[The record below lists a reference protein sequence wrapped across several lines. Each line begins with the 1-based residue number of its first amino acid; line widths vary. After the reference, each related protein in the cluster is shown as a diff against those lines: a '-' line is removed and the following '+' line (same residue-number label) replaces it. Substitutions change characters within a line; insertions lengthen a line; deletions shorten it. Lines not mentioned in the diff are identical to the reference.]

1 MAITSTATTGTTN
14 AVQDLASALMSRYDS
29 NKDSK
34 LSADEFNSFLSN
46 LLGTAG
52 VSNSVVSANASGV
65 AATPAAT
72 TPLTSLGAS
81 GSFRHQLEGFDMNKM
96 DNPSV
101 QSVKYKF
108 GRVAERYD
116 VNAAS
121 SSMASAQ
128 SLLNS
133 MTGDLSAAGLTILGV
148 QNDKVQMLDD
158 AGKAAWFDVIRGAG
172 ASGCGWQWGCS

>member
-1 MAITSTATTGTTN
+1 MAITSTATTGTT
-14 AVQDLASALMSRYDS
+14 AVQDLATALMNRYDS

-34 LSADEFNSFLSN
+34 LSADEFNSFLTN
-46 LLGTAG
+46 LLGTTG
-52 VSNSVVSANASGV
+52 VSSAAGTSTATGAA
-65 AATPAAT
+65 AATTT

-81 GSFRHQLEGFDMNKM
+81 GNYRHQLEGFDMNKM
-96 DNPSV
+96 DNASV

-116 VNAAS
+116 VNGAS
-121 SSMASAQ
+121 SSMAGAE

-133 MTGDLSAAGLTILGV
+133 MTTDLSAAGLTILGV

-172 ASGCGWQWGCS
+172 ATGCGWQWGCS